1 MKKTI
6 IGYADQIG
14 VAPGETLSFMV
25 SCDGVETY
33 DASIVRLV
41 AGPGQTDD
49 PAARER
55 ACKTAIDGRHAGRY
69 QPIHAGSFVL
79 IEDRAAFRDLANNFT
94 IGSAAC
100 RERVC
105 QYV

>member
-55 ACKTAIDGRHAGRY
+55 ACKTAIDGRHAGRH
-69 QPIHAGSFVL
+69 QPINPGPFVL
-79 IEDRAAFRDLANNFT
+79 AEDGRAFADLRHAFPLPDNN
-94 IGSAAC
+94 
-100 RERVC
+100 RPPHP
-105 QYV
+105 